1 MCDSKH
7 SFGDVL
13 YDLSTLSVTRVSVH
27 EQDGSVQ
34 LDGQLLLRQLTIN
47 SHFLK
52 DDIIGHNQILTQKSP
67 IV

>member
-1 MCDSKH
+1 MK
-7 SFGDVL
+7 GRRPN
-13 YDLSTLSVTRVSVH
+13 TATRVSVH

-34 LDGQLLLRQLTIN
+34 SDGQLLLRQLTIN
-47 SHFLK
+47 SHFLE